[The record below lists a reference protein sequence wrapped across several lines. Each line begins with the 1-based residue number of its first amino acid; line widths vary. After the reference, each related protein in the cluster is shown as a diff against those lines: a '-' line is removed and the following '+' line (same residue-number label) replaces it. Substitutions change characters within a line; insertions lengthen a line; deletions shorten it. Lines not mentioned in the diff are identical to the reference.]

1 MIPEYYRSSMG
12 HHDPSPKRVALM
24 DDPFISYPD
33 EHDYPLLSAYSGAD
47 EDLDTDLLLRRRH
60 QLLEDTLVDDLDDPT
75 IHFPQ
80 HSAAFRD
87 SQRYSSYVDEEMEKA
102 LRSPDYYEYEARYT
116 QSSATD
122 PRSSY
127 KMADRINLPT
137 LDTYLERSTPGGHR
151 HSQEY
156 HGAEAASALSPN
168 LAYKDWESRHDP
180 SGYSRDHGYDRDPA
194 GSMRSDDHRIRVK
207 QQLSWEQYSQDDPSA
222 DDLKYVVSEPGT
234 RPINLYK
241 EVIAELLF

>member
-47 EDLDTDLLLRRRH
+47 EELDTDLLLRRRH

-75 IHFPQ
+75 IQFPQ

-151 HSQEY
+151 HS

-234 RPINLYK
+234 RPINLRK
-241 EVIAELLF
+241 